1 MSAANGG
8 GETGEV
14 YFEFTAIGRTV
25 KVTAIDAATGVEVS
39 VVAPASAA
47 RADLQRLALQKL
59 KIRLV
64 ATGHAPRNP

>member
-1 MSAANGG
+1 
-8 GETGEV
+8 
-14 YFEFTAIGRTV
+14 
-25 KVTAIDAATGVEVS
+25 VS